1 MRVAIIALAAA
12 IATAAPAEAREKV
25 QESAQGRAQDRAQ
38 VRTVVRVVATTAD
51 LAALATTFVLAFAG
65 DGATVETIVPA
76 GADAEAFVPRPGD
89 IEKLRRA
96 DIIVRVGLGFDYW
109 LDRLLVQAGNP
120 RLMRGGDGYV
130 DGSAGIPLLEVRG
143 ESIVNE
149 GGHAHGAANPHYWL
163 DPHNAVIIT
172 GGIAEALIRI
182 VPAQRERII
191 AERERFLATLA
202 ERMAAW
208 RAFAGAKVIAYHD
221 TWPYFARRFRLDVA
235 DFIEPKP
242 GVAPS
247 PAHLARLID
256 LGRQSER
263 QPGQEVHAA
272 VRAVL
277 HEPHEPVDA
286 SRFVAARLG
295 VPVVVLAPSVG
306 SMAGTGDYLALFD
319 TNLATLGKALGEPSR

>member
-1 MRVAIIALAAA
+1 MRVAIIAL
-12 IATAAPAEAREKV
+12 TAAVVAAVPAKAQERTLERGEERAEART
-25 QESAQGRAQDRAQ
+25 A
-38 VRTVVRVVATTAD
+38 VRVVATTAD
-51 LAALATTFVLAFAG
+51 LAALASVLTPAFAG
-65 DGATVETIVPA
+65 DGAAVETIVPA

-96 DIIVRVGLGFDYW
+96 DIVVRVGLGFDYW

-130 DGSAGIPLLEVRG
+130 DGSAGIPLLDVRG
-143 ESIVNE
+143 ESVVNE

-163 DPHNAVIIT
+163 DPHNALIIT
-172 GGIAEALIRI
+172 GGIAEALIRLA
-182 VPAQRERII
+182 PADRERIV
-191 AERERFLATLA
+191 AARERFLATLA
-202 ERMAAW
+202 ERMAVWHAY
-208 RAFAGAKVIAYHD
+208 AGMKVIAYHD
-221 TWPYFARRFRLDVA
+221 TWPYFARRFRLDVV

-256 LGRQSER
+256 LGRQTER
-263 QPGQEVHAA
+263 QPGQE

-277 HEPHEPVDA
+277 HEPHEPAEA
-286 SRFVAARLG
+286 SRFVAAKLG

-306 SMAGTGDYLALFD
+306 GMPATGDYLVLFD
-319 TNLATLGKALGEPSR
+319 TNLAALGKALGEPSR

>member
-1 MRVAIIALAAA
+1 MPRFTAMALAAA
-12 IATAAPAEAREKV
+12 VAAAAPTVAPAAAPAWA
-25 QESAQGRAQDRAQ
+25 GI
-38 VRTVVRVVATTAD
+38 RVVATTAD
-51 LAALATTFVLAFAG
+51 LAALATALAPAMAG

-89 IEKLRRA
+89 IDKLRRA
-96 DIIVRVGLGFDYW
+96 DVIVRVGLGYDYW

-130 DGSAGIPLLEVRG
+130 DGSAGIPLLELRG
-143 ESIVNE
+143 ESVVNE
-149 GGHAHGAANPHYWL
+149 GGHSHGAANPHYWL
-163 DPHNAVIIT
+163 DPHNAVIVT

-182 VPAQRERII
+182 APAERERVI
-191 AERERFLATLA
+191 AARERFLAALG

-208 RAFAGAKVIAYHD
+208 SAHAASFAGAKVIAYHD

-235 DFIEPKP
+235 GFIEPKP

-256 LGRQSER
+256 SGRQLGRQ
-263 QPGQEVHAA
+263 PGHEL
-272 VRAVL
+272 RAVL
-277 HEPHEPVDA
+277 HEPHEPADG

-306 SMAGTGDYLALFD
+306 SAVGTGDYFALFD
-319 TNLATLGKALGEPSR
+319 ANLAALVNALGEPSR